1 MTAGKEWSPEWLIQR
16 AIKKQWGAQENMLNN
31 VARRLKKLCIQSPK
45 CNDHSCVKI
54 VMSVG
59 VQPTLPGHSRAA
71 LGLTIVID
79 GRLVSDAVL

>member
-1 MTAGKEWSPEWLIQR
+1 
-16 AIKKQWGAQENMLNN
+16 MLNN
-31 VARRLKKLCIQSPK
+31 VARRLKKKLCIQLPK

-54 VMSVG
+54 EMSVG
-59 VQPTLPGHSRAA
+59 VQPTHPGHSRAA